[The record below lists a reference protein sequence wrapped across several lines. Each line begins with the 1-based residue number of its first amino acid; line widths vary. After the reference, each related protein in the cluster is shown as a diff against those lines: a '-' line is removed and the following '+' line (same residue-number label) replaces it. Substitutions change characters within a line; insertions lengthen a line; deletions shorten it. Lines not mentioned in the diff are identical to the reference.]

1 MNLTLDDKRTI
12 FQILNLIMKA
22 DLVVKQEEVKF
33 LDSVFNEFGLSL
45 DEFDHMDDIDTDYLK
60 KQFAHLLISKSN
72 MQKSYSCRWQD
83 AMGLWTQEKWTQ
95 LIISNETLMT
105 I

>member
-33 LDSVFNEFGLSL
+33 LESVFNEFGLSL

-60 KQFAHLLISKSN
+60 KQFAHFTN
-72 MQKSYSCRWQD
+72 QQKQYAKKLFLQMARCDGFVDPREMD
-83 AMGLWTQEKWTQ
+83 
-95 LIISNETLMT
+95 T
-105 I
+105 IDYFK

>member
-60 KQFAHLLISKSN
+60 KQFAHFTN
-72 MQKSYSCRWQD
+72 QQKQYAKNKNYRY
-83 AMGLWTQEKWTQ
+83 
-95 LIISNETLMT
+95 I
-105 I
+105 

>member
-1 MNLTLDDKRTI
+1 MNLTLDDKRTL

-60 KQFAHLLISKSN
+60 KQFAHFTN
-72 MQKSYSCRWQD
+72 QQKQYAKKLFLQMARCDGFVDPREMD
-83 AMGLWTQEKWTQ
+83 
-95 LIISNETLMT
+95 T
-105 I
+105 IDYFK